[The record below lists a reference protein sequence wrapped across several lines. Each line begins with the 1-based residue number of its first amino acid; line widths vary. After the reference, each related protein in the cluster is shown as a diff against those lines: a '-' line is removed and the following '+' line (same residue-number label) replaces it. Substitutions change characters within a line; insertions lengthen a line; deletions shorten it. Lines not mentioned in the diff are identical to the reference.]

1 MKKLNYLIA
10 VLVMAILLPSCN
22 QISKL
27 AESASG
33 GLSMDSEGAAA
44 DIVECLGKI
53 DQNQWRVLSLTIRA
67 DGSQDECSNTL
78 GNIYAYMINSDDQ
91 IVFQNLWPNV
101 TAPEPKG
108 GNFYKNKKFAGI
120 PELKLTVDDLKK
132 NIEACKAMLPEEYKF
147 LSLFRYEIELE
158 KNSDVYTTGIV
169 MNVQEKGKETISANG
184 VESGVYYEVKFEIS
198 PDGKVTIKD

>member
-108 GNFYKNKKFAGI
+108 GNFYKNKKFSRKFLRKKQGAVTR
-120 PELKLTVDDLKK
+120 LKPFR
-132 NIEACKAMLPEEYKF
+132 AMLYPYPAEGAAARGRGP
-147 LSLFRYEIELE
+147 LQILR
-158 KNSDVYTTGIV
+158 T
-169 MNVQEKGKETISANG
+169 KEG
-184 VESGVYYEVKFEIS
+184 
-198 PDGKVTIKD
+198 